1 MTRASSPTYAPPRL
15 STSACD
21 GARPK
26 RARSTAACR
35 AAAGVMSV
43 AHIATEPW
51 AAVESVLDR
60 RDDLAFVPIARR
72 PEISFTLPDGQLRL
86 PYVQDSIVTEAI
98 ARLREMYAD

>member
-1 MTRASSPTYAPPRL
+1 
-15 STSACD
+15 
-21 GARPK
+21 
-26 RARSTAACR
+26 
-35 AAAGVMSV
+35 MSV

-86 PYVQDSIVTEAI
+86 PYVQDSIVTEAM
-98 ARLREMYAD
+98 ARSREMYAD